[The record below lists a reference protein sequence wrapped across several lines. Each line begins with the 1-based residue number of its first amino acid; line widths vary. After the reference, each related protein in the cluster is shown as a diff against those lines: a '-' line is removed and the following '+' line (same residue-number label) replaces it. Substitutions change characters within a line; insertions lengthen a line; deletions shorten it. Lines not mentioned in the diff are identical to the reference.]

1 MEKQIKDFL
10 TATNAFDADMALNL
24 FTKNAIINDVS
35 VGKKFENS
43 DGIRD
48 YIERYFVGYNTTTKL
63 KDIEVTGTLN
73 ARTKVDFTGNFGNE
87 KGILDFTF
95 NKQGLSERIDADLE

>member
-10 TATNAFDADMALNL
+10 TATNAFDVDMALNL
-24 FTKNAIINDVS
+24 FTKNAIIDDVS

-48 YIERYFVGYNTTTKL
+48 YIERYFVGYNTKTKL
-63 KDIEVTGTLN
+63 KDIKVTGTLN
-73 ARTKVDFTGNFGNE
+73 ARTKVDFTGNFGYE
-87 KGILDFTF
+87 KGVLDFTF
-95 NKQGLSERIDADLE
+95 NKQGLIERIDADLE